1 MVVLANKIKI
11 LKDKLVTYGW
21 SMREAFDFILYD
33 FLKLPKTDWEKLENT
48 VGFYQ
53 IKEKYKVAPDAA
65 ELILCIR
72 QIVPN
77 LQSTSVLEYLH
88 TVFDYSAI

>member
-1 MVVLANKIKI
+1 M
-11 LKDKLVTYGW
+11 
-21 SMREAFDFILYD
+21 
-33 FLKLPKTDWEKLENT
+33 ENT

-53 IKEKYKVAPDAA
+53 IKEKYKVEPDAA